1 MIINANINS
10 YLLGRYHTPGTVLST
25 SGLNEEI
32 IPLWS
37 RYYRY
42 PPFTDVDAESLKEI
56 DLLFFPQ
63 LKARGEVILLNAEVM
78 LFTTL
83 LYWLLLW
90 PGYQTIKPVTNVS
103 KLGLPQLLMRTSE
116 ALQFGKSPTIIG
128 YPFFADFFV
137 LDIVEIAK
145 IAEKVKLTKV
155 IGFPLE

>member
-1 MIINANINS
+1 MTINANINS
-10 YLLGRYHTPGTVLST
+10 YLLGRYHTAGTVLST

-37 RYYRY
+37 RYSLSSIYRCGHR
-42 PPFTDVDAESLKEI
+42 VLEI
-56 DLLFFPQ
+56 DLPFFTQ
-63 LKARGEVILLNAEVM
+63 LEARGEVILLNAELM

-90 PGYQTIKPVTNVS
+90 PGHQTIKPVTNVS
-103 KLGLPQLLMRTSE
+103 KLRVPRFLMRTSE
-116 ALQFGKSPTIIG
+116 ALQFGKSLSIIG

-155 IGFPLE
+155 VGFPLE